1 MAKIV
6 NDPVTD
12 SINEV
17 QNDINTKIEEK
28 MTKLKTAAATF
39 LKQINAIQTGEK
51 YNELISINQENL
63 KELLE
68 KQDIQYL
75 INNPKEILD
84 ALMGYSVVAKQ
95 NSERQN
101 IIKQR
106 EQILEYV
113 FTFQKA
119 INSFL
124 NIESITLTYVDNN
137 GVLYKFSEDIEKKI
151 LKTSFFKDGK
161 FIGIYLNKNKLKEA
175 TQETFNEKTHN
186 MHVVEL
192 YKKIMDKKDQ
202 KAFAN
207 KDKKTNIN
215 ELLPTL
221 YKQRRTVSE
230 IINEETQETK
240 KTYTTDFFLVTKRNK
255 KLTFNHVNNLGI
267 LKEAYVEALFD
278 KDKKIKGS
286 NSAAANI
293 LYDRYICN
301 VDNLW
306 GIFGGDVSVLQ
317 KDGLSKDFAIKSG
330 TFSGESYSSLISFA
344 NYILSESSND
354 ILKKIGL
361 KKNKKNMEA
370 FFRDATTQSIA
381 KINGELNKNAEA
393 EVKEVFRG
401 MNIQVR

>member
-1 MAKIV
+1 MTKIV

-12 SINEV
+12 SMQEV
-17 QNDINTKIEEK
+17 QKDVKIDIEEK
-28 MTKLKTAAATF
+28 LNNLKSAAATF
-39 LKQINAIQTGEK
+39 LQRIHAIQEK
-51 YNELISINQENL
+51 EKDKKIIQTNQENL
-63 KELLE
+63 KELLKTYSME
-68 KQDIQYL
+68 YL
-75 INNPKEILD
+75 IDNPKEVLD

-101 IIKQR
+101 IIEQR
-106 EQILEYV
+106 EQILEYI

-192 YKKIMDKKDQ
+192 YKEIMDKKDQ
-202 KAFAN
+202 KAFA
-207 KDKKTNIN
+207 KRDKKTNIN

-230 IINEETQETK
+230 IINEETKETK

-293 LYDRYICN
+293 LYDKYICK

-306 GIFGGDVSVLQ
+306 GIFGGDVSILQ
-317 KDGLSKDFAIKSG
+317 ENGLSKDFAIKSG
-330 TFSGESYSSLISFA
+330 TFSGESYSSLIPFA

-361 KKNKKNMEA
+361 QKNEKNMEA
-370 FFRDATTQSIA
+370 FFKDATKQSIA
-381 KINGELNKNAEA
+381 KINGELNKDAED
-393 EVKEVFRG
+393 EVKKVFSG